1 MKESLKGLFEDENEP
16 TTYREEDVII
26 MSLQPYAYELIKSG
40 TKKMEYRTR
49 FRKRPTIAVVYVSA
63 PVKAI
68 CGVVLMDKAIIG
80 TPDRIAAIA
89 EAHIKGNGASVYDYL
104 KDKKQ
109 GYAIPISGFVVL
121 KEVIPL
127 DELRAKYGFVAPQS
141 YVGAKIYPELSM
153 RLAKALDGKV
163 AWQE

>member
-68 CGVVLMDKAIIG
+68 CGVALMEKATVDKPG
-80 TPDRIAAIA
+80 RIASIA
-89 EAHIKGNGASVYDYL
+89 EAHIKGNGAS
-104 KDKKQ
+104 
-109 GYAIPISGFVVL
+109 I
-121 KEVIPL
+121 
-127 DELRAKYGFVAPQS
+127 
-141 YVGAKIYPELSM
+141 
-153 RLAKALDGKV
+153 
-163 AWQE
+163 